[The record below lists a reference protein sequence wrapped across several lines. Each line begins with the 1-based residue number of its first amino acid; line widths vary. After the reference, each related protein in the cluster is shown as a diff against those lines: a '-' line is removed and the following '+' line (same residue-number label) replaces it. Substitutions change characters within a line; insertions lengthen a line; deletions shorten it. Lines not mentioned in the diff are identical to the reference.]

1 MAEGKAEAE
10 VTYNQTIAEEKA
22 KGEVSD
28 HKLIRM
34 ITLLNL
40 CLDVYSFSIH
50 AKYKRTEVG
59 KSAR

>member
-1 MAEGKAEAE
+1 MAEGKIEAE

-34 ITLLNL
+34 ITLHNL
-40 CLDVYSFSIH
+40 C
-50 AKYKRTEVG
+50 
-59 KSAR
+59 